1 MATSYPGFRY
11 DMGFQVNGTPIPD
24 PNKFTG
30 AVSDLD
36 TMGKR
41 DANGLLHRKRVA
53 TKHPLKFEYTNIPY
67 TMMQTICNLISSDA
81 FQFTYYDPAVGA
93 TRTMKAYT
101 GDRNW
106 EVVKAVWNQTALVTL
121 KFSIIE
127 Y

>member
-1 MATSYPGFRY
+1 VQSYS
-11 DMGFQVNGTPIPD
+11 MGFLVNGTRIPD

-53 TKHPLKFEYTNIPY
+53 TKHPLKFEYTNIPWD
-67 TMMQTICNLISSDA
+67 TIQTICGLISADA
-81 FQFTYYDPAVGA
+81 FQFTYFDPAVGA
-93 TRTMKAYT
+93 TRTMTAYT

-106 EVVKAVWNQTALVTL
+106 EVVSKIPGKTPIGTL
-121 KFSIIE
+121 SFSIIE